1 MSFSKYFS
9 RFGTRAGCTSL
20 ARRRSKR
27 VRRHLQFE
35 MLEFRALLSGLT
47 WTAFGESSVNQQAA
61 GDTIAVGVSGR
72 PESGTQSMG
81 FHGATAEICPAREYR
96 IAFDYNLS
104 TWDSYNASGNPVGYA
119 SSSGGNSGGNPGA
132 SPVNRGGYWD
142 SFSLSLTSVPYR
154 SLNILQDPLQLHY
167 VWGGQ
172 TWGDGSL
179 ETNTGTKTI
188 TVKFNTI
195 SKRFLNAVLDTTTQP
210 TTDNRFPS
218 WGSFKVTSINAVC
231 GVEEL
236 SYSGAKHSDINKD
249 DGTETY
255 TAPHWFDQNLNGK
268 ATEKGDKQLVTA
280 FVAGSTIRLAAKIKI
295 SDGANPSGK
304 VMVKADGPGALD
316 LPPTEATIAGTTL
329 TLPATNLGSALE
341 AKVDFYDPMTFT
353 WSVSFDG
360 GATYQSAGSTRNTVY
375 VTLKDPISVSASPVF
390 HTVIH
395 LGSKNAKGETTDDGV
410 VSKVWGDFSDRV
422 VKRVKLQDGKVVDD
436 LQMTYW
442 KAPQP
447 EDTCQSME
455 LMLKSTNGDGACGAW
470 SELLAKTIRNQGIIG
485 ADVYEI
491 KANTTVNH
499 AADGFLVKNWK
510 FDRHITTGPNGTSNT
525 TAAGDDFQA
534 IAVGHAGI
542 HGIHGDPAVTPG
554 PNGILDTT
562 PAGDDALKDGIFA
575 GAPYPLLLYEGK
587 WAGINAYGDKK
598 GDAANVA
605 GIPGQG
611 NAEPPQFFFN
621 HFVVKYSGKVYDPS
635 YGAGPFADEISH
647 ENAAIDGI
655 KSGERAKKN
664 DTALKELTYSL
675 TGI

>member
-47 WTAFGESSVNQQAA
+47 WTTFGESSVNQQAA

-119 SSSGGNSGGNPGA
+119 SSSGGNS
-132 SPVNRGGYWD
+132 GGYWD

-236 SYSGAKHSDINKD
+236 SYSGAKHSDIKKD

-280 FVAGSTIRLAAKIKI
+280 FVAGSTIELAAKIKI

-375 VTLKDPISVSASPVF
+375 VTLKDPIKDPISVSASPVF

-442 KAPQP
+442 KAPKRK
-447 EDTCQSME
+447 DTCQRME

-470 SELLAKTIRNQGIIG
+470 SELLAKTIRNQGIGG

-491 KANTTVNH
+491 KPDIAVNPE
-499 AADGFLVKNWK
+499 AIGFLVKNWK

-525 TAAGDDFQA
+525 AAVGDDFQA
-534 IAVGHAGI
+534 ITVGGAGI
-542 HGIHGDPAVTPG
+542 PGEPAVTPG
-554 PNGILDTT
+554 PNGILDTA
-562 PAGDDALKDGIFA
+562 PAGDDALEDGIKA
-575 GAPYPLLLYEGK
+575 GLPYPYLLY
-587 WAGINAYGDKK
+587 IRDKK

-611 NAEPPQFFFN
+611 NAEPPEAFEN
-621 HFVVKYSGKVYDPS
+621 HYVVKYSGKVYDPS

-655 KSGERAKKN
+655 FSGDRAKKN

-675 TGI
+675 AGI

>member
-1 MSFSKYFS
+1 MSFSEYFS
-9 RFGTRAGCTSL
+9 RFGARAGCTSL
-20 ARRRSKR
+20 AQRRTKR

-35 MLEFRALLSGLT
+35 SLELRALLSGLT
-47 WTAFGESSVNQQAA
+47 WTTFGESSVNQQAA
-61 GDTIAVGVSGR
+61 GDTITVGVSGR
-72 PESGTQSMG
+72 PESGTQSLG

-96 IAFDYNLS
+96 ITFDYNLR
-104 TWDSYNASGNPVGYA
+104 TWDSYNASGNP
-119 SSSGGNSGGNPGA
+119 
-132 SPVNRGGYWD
+132 GGYWD
-142 SFSLSLTSVPYR
+142 SFSLSLTSAPYR
-154 SLNILQDPLQLHY
+154 SLNILQDPLQLQY

-172 TWGDGSL
+172 TWGDGVL
-179 ETNTGTKTI
+179 ETNSGTKTI
-188 TVKFNTI
+188 TVKFNTS

-210 TTDNRFPS
+210 TADSAYPS

-236 SYSGAKHSDINKD
+236 SYSGAKHFDIKKD

-268 ATEKGDKQLVTA
+268 ATETGDKQLVTA
-280 FVAGSTIRLAAKIKI
+280 FVAGSTIELAAKIKI

-329 TLPATNLGSALE
+329 TLPATKLGSALE

-375 VTLKDPISVSASPVF
+375 VTLKDPIIPAQVF

-442 KAPQP
+442 KAPST
-447 EDTCQSME
+447 TCQSMPS
-455 LMLKSTNGDGACGAW
+455 MLAQADGDGSCVAW
-470 SELLAKTIRNQGIIG
+470 SELLAKTIRNQGIGG
-485 ADVYEI
+485 AGVYEI
-491 KANTTVNH
+491 QANTAVNPG
-499 AADGFLVKNWK
+499 ADGFLVKNWK

-534 IAVGHAGI
+534 IAVGGAGI
-542 HGIHGDPAVTPG
+542 PGDPAVTPG
-554 PNGILDTT
+554 PNGILDTA

-575 GAPYPLLLYEGK
+575 GAPYPYLLYEGK

-655 KSGERAKKN
+655 KSGDLAKKN
-664 DTALKELTYSL
+664 DLALKELTYSL